1 MHHVTGLA
9 HFLPPQCFQESIFTA
24 AHSLAWPY
32 TQLQGNSPALQTFL
46 SWVMGFEV
54 TQSRAKTR
62 DDENVLMGLFQTS
75 EMWWCIMLNAIGDIV
90 LLFYFV
96 LQGEKRKL
104 LLYREIY
111 KGASC
116 NHVYVC
122 CGKQHVK
129 LWKCCLYPSLC
140 GQMHPLLPDL
150 SLLSHFSW
158 ETAEG
163 CLFFPPLFAVVY
175 PLGNILRLPYISGTD
190 NTWQNLIQFFFLFN
204 VKACRQML

>member
-9 HFLPPQCFQESIFTA
+9 HFLPPPSFQESIFTA

-116 NHVYVC
+116 NH
-122 CGKQHVK
+122 
-129 LWKCCLYPSLC
+129 SLC
-140 GQMHPLLPDL
+140 LCLL
-150 SLLSHFSW
+150 W
-158 ETAEG
+158 ETARKALKVLFISFFVWSNAPPPPRFKLTESFFMG
-163 CLFFPPLFAVVY
+163 DCWGLFIFSSSFCCCLPSWQY
-175 PLGNILRLPYISGTD
+175 PQAAIHLWNR
-190 NTWQNLIQFFFLFN
+190 
-204 VKACRQML
+204 